1 MTQPISW
8 TASALSAGYLE
19 NARHAPDHGRVDES
33 GTITDQRLSE
43 GRTPANKGRRYPPE
57 VLTPEEIQALLDAC
71 ALKPH
76 TELRNRAFLAILY
89 RTGLRCSEALA
100 LEPKDVD
107 FFGSSIRVLH
117 GKGDRARTVGI
128 DQGALDMIKEWCVE
142 RERRGF
148 TADQSLFCTQTGKAM
163 SGSYVREQIKRLGI
177 KAGISKRVHAHGLRH
192 THAFELMM
200 EGIPISIIQRQ
211 LGHASLATT
220 DTYLSHIAPKH
231 VIEAISG
238 REWRTH
244 NSGNTPTLSPIGEGG
259 LTEQVG
265 YGQLSP
271 SSL

>member
-1 MTQPISW
+1 MLRTSICTTCYAAYMHMHTGTMTSPSTQS
-8 TASALSAGYLE
+8 TSDVTRS
-19 NARHAPDHGRVDES
+19 
-33 GTITDQRLSE
+33 
-43 GRTPANKGRRYPPE
+43 PANKGRRYPPE
-57 VLTPEEIQALLDAC
+57 VLTPEEIQALFDAC

-76 TELRNRAFLAILY
+76 TKLRNRAFLAVLY

-107 FFGSSIRVLH
+107 FFGSSVRVLH

-128 DQGALDMIKEWCVE
+128 DQGALDMIKEWVVE

-148 TADQSLFCTQTGKAM
+148 TRTQPLFCTGTGRAM

-177 KAGISKRVHAHGLRH
+177 KARISKRVHAHGLRH

-238 REWRTH
+238 REWQIH
-244 NSGNTPTLSPIGEGG
+244 SGGNMPTLSPIGGSG
-259 LTEQVG
+259 FTERVA
-265 YGQLSP
+265 YG
-271 SSL
+271 

>member
-1 MTQPISW
+1 MLRTVLLTMRETMTTNLEQLEKH
-8 TASALSAGYLE
+8 LSRA
-19 NARHAPDHGRVDES
+19 
-33 GTITDQRLSE
+33 
-43 GRTPANKGRRYPPE
+43 PANKGRRYPPE
-57 VLTPEEIQALLDAC
+57 VLTPAEIQALLDAC

-100 LEPKDVD
+100 LKPKDVD

-128 DQGALDMIKEWCVE
+128 DQGALDIIKEWGVE

-148 TADQSLFCTQTGKAM
+148 TTTQPLFCTQTGRAM
-163 SGSYVREQIKRLGI
+163 SDSYVRKQIKRLGI

-231 VIEAISG
+231 VIDAISG
-238 REWRTH
+238 REW
-244 NSGNTPTLSPIGEGG
+244 SAQGDVVDPAPPLAIQQGLGE
-259 LTEQVG
+259 
-265 YGQLSP
+265 
-271 SSL
+271 SSRLLQPLPA

>member
-8 TASALSAGYLE
+8 TTNALPADHRE
-19 NARHAPDHGRVDES
+19 DARNDADHGRAEES
-33 GTITDQRLSE
+33 GTITNRGLYE
-43 GRTPANKGRRYPPE
+43 GRVPANKGRRYPAE
-57 VLTPEEIQALLDAC
+57 VLTPAEVQAVLDAC

-128 DQGALDMIKEWCVE
+128 DQGTLDMVREWMVE

-148 TADQSLFCTQTGKAM
+148 TRTQPLFCTRTGKAM
-163 SGSYVREQIKRLGI
+163 SGSYVRGQIKRLGL
-177 KAGISKRVHAHGLRH
+177 KAGISKRVHPHGFRH

-200 EGIPISIIQRQ
+200 ENVPISIIQRQ

-220 DTYLSHIAPKH
+220 DIYLSHIAPKQ
-231 VIEAISG
+231 VIDAISG
-238 REWRTH
+238 REWSAQAGAVDSAR
-244 NSGNTPTLSPIGEGG
+244 SPAIGQSLGE
-259 LTEQVG
+259 
-265 YGQLSP
+265 P
-271 SSL
+271 SRLLQSIPA

>member
-1 MTQPISW
+1 M
-8 TASALSAGYLE
+8 Y
-19 NARHAPDHGRVDES
+19 APVSIDVGPSLHGRP
-33 GTITDQRLSE
+33 
-43 GRTPANKGRRYPPE
+43 PANKGRRYPPE
-57 VLTPEEIQALLDAC
+57 VLTPAEIQALFDAC
-71 ALKPH
+71 ALKPY
-76 TELRNRAFLAILY
+76 TELRNRAFLAVLY

-107 FFGSSIRVLH
+107 FFGTSIRVLH
-117 GKGDRARTVGI
+117 GKGDRSRTVGI
-128 DQGALDMIKEWCVE
+128 DQGALDIIKAWVVE

-148 TADQSLFCTQTGKAM
+148 TRTQPLFCTQTGKAM

-177 KAGISKRVHAHGLRH
+177 KAGIAKRVHAHGLRH

-238 REWRTH
+238 REWT
-244 NSGNTPTLSPIGEGG
+244 TPVSAVLPPARPAYA
-259 LTEQVG
+259 V
-265 YGQLSP
+265 P
-271 SSL
+271 A

>member
-1 MTQPISW
+1 
-8 TASALSAGYLE
+8 
-19 NARHAPDHGRVDES
+19 
-33 GTITDQRLSE
+33 
-43 GRTPANKGRRYPPE
+43 
-57 VLTPEEIQALLDAC
+57 
-71 ALKPH
+71 
-76 TELRNRAFLAILY
+76 LY

-117 GKGDRARTVGI
+117 GKGDRSRTVGI
-128 DQGALDMIKEWCVE
+128 DQGALDMIKEWLVE

-148 TADQSLFCTQTGKAM
+148 TMAQPLFCTRTGKAM
-163 SGSYVREQIKRLGI
+163 SDSYVRELMKRFGI
-177 KAGISKRVHAHGLRH
+177 DAGISKRVHAHGLRH

-238 REWRTH
+238 RQW
-244 NSGNTPTLSPIGEGG
+244 
-259 LTEQVG
+259 LTEANTSIPPAPQVDRAELSERSQD
-265 YGQLSP
+265 GQLVP
-271 SSL
+271 A

>member
-1 MTQPISW
+1 MSRDREELKMH
-8 TASALSAGYLE
+8 LS
-19 NARHAPDHGRVDES
+19 RS
-33 GTITDQRLSE
+33 
-43 GRTPANKGRRYPPE
+43 PANKGRRYPPE
-57 VLTPEEIQALLDAC
+57 VLTPAEIQALFDAC

-128 DQGALDMIKEWCVE
+128 DAGALDIIKEWVAE

-148 TADQSLFCTQTGKAM
+148 TRTQPLFCTQTGKAM
-163 SGSYVREQIKRLGI
+163 SGSYVRGQIKRLGI

-220 DTYLSHIAPKH
+220 DTYLSHIAPKD

-238 REWRTH
+238 REWI
-244 NSGNTPTLSPIGEGG
+244 TPVSSVPPLASPAYA
-259 LTEQVG
+259 V
-265 YGQLSP
+265 P
-271 SSL
+271 C